1 MLTYVIINSRLLK
14 DLYKNKIMF
23 GCYHCGKGLLYG
35 RSHTH
40 HRGVAGG
47 RWKKRAP
54 KTQRI
59 FKANLVR
66 LNIIEKGKTVRIRLC
81 TKCLKRIRKD
91 MLDGKKPFL
100 TLAFVK
106 KEMNTKNKENKSIE
120 DAKEKAKVKVK
131 KTSLKKTKTTKKT
144 TK

>member
-1 MLTYVIINSRLLK
+1 MT
-14 DLYKNKIMF
+14 F

-66 LNIIEKGKTVRIRLC
+66 LSIIEKGKALRVRLC
-81 TKCLKRIRKD
+81 AKCLKRIRKD
-91 MLDGKKPFL
+91 MKDGKKPFL
-100 TLAFVK
+100 TLSNVK
-106 KEMNTKNKENKSIE
+106 KEMNAKNKETKAVE
-120 DAKEKAKVKVK
+120 DAKMKARTPVK
-131 KTSLKKTKTTKKT
+131 KKKIVRKTKID
-144 TK
+144 

>member
-1 MLTYVIINSRLLK
+1 MK
-14 DLYKNKIMF
+14 EF

-59 FKANLVR
+59 FKSNLVR
-66 LNIIEKGKTVRIRLC
+66 LSIIEKGKAVRVKLC

-91 MLDGKKPFL
+91 MTDGKKPFL
-100 TLAFVK
+100 TLASVK
-106 KEMNTKNKENKSIE
+106 KEMNVKNKEAKVAE
-120 DAKEKAKVKVK
+120 DAKKVKLVKSVKSVKSAKIK
-131 KTSLKKTKTTKKT
+131 KTD
-144 TK
+144 